1 MREPF
6 IAGLLSFLIPGLGQI
21 YNGQILWGLLWL
33 VLTGFSWIG
42 SAGTL
47 GWIAHLLAAYFAY
60 RFAKE
65 HPIRSLK

>member
-6 IAGLLSFLIPGLGQI
+6 IAGLLSFLIPGLGQV

-60 RFAKE
+60 KYAKN
-65 HPIRSLK
+65 HPIRS

>member
-47 GWIAHLLAAYFAY
+47 GWVMHIICAYFAY
-60 RFAKE
+60 NYAKDN
-65 HPIRSLK
+65 PLRSN

>member
-6 IAGLLSFLIPGLGQI
+6 IAGILSFLIPGLGQI

-33 VLTGFSWIG
+33 LLTGFSWIG

-47 GWIAHLLAAYFAY
+47 GWVVHLIAAYCAY
-60 RFAKE
+60 KYASE
-65 HPIRSLK
+65 HPVRS